1 MDFARIVEIIVTGM
15 GLLYLWWE
23 YRADARMWIL
33 GIIMPAIDIYL
44 YWNKGVYGNM
54 AMSSYYLL
62 AAVYG
67 LLMWRMDLGKLFG
80 IKGSDHEEAVKA
92 KKDRPITNITPTY
105 CAIFGLAVAVVWA
118 ATYYWLVTCTNSTV
132 PVLDA
137 LTNALSIVG
146 MWALA
151 RKFLQQW
158 VFWIVY
164 DMLTV
169 YLDAIKDLPFKA
181 GIHAVYVIVAIFGY
195 LRWRKMM
202 KEAR

>member
-80 IKGSDHEEAVKA
+80 IKSSGHDEAIKA

-105 CAIFGLAVAVVWA
+105 AAIFALSVAVVWT

-137 LTNALSIVG
+137 MTNALSIVG

-151 RKFLQQW
+151 RKYLQQW

-164 DMLTV
+164 DLLTV

-195 LRWRKMM
+195 MRWRRLM
-202 KEAR
+202 KEAK